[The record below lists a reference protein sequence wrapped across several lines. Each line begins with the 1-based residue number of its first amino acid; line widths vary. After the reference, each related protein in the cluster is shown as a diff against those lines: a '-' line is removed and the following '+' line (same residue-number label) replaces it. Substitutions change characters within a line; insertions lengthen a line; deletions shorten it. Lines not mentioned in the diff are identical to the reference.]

1 MMDVPKARI
10 LVVDDEAAV
19 LLTMTSILRQEGY
32 EVDAADGGEK
42 ALAAIRERFYDLVL
56 TDLNMPRIDG
66 MQVLA
71 EVHKR
76 SPNTVTLVIT
86 GYGSLD
92 SALQAIQLGAYEYLL
107 KPTEIPELKQAVRRC
122 LERKRYS
129 ETETL
134 YRISRAAARAPELE
148 QIVPQIA
155 QAGREVL
162 ALREVS
168 VVIFDRDG
176 QAHDGPELTPLASH
190 PALRERLRAGEVVT
204 SEQRVPIAEA
214 WAKAADIRTY
224 AFVPGKAGERLVC
237 ALCAW
242 NGSEPYEFHAS
253 ALRFLQAL
261 ADQAALAIEN
271 TMLIGELRRNNQ
283 ELEAANQKLRDLDRL
298 KSQFLSVAT
307 HELRT
312 PLSILLGYNSM
323 LAESLQDR
331 LSDDERATLEESGAA
346 CKRLIRLVNS
356 MLDINQIESGK
367 MRINFALDDLRP
379 VVNGVVTLFQQE
391 ARKRGVRLHFELP
404 SRLPRLRLDSERIQ
418 QVLINLVGNALK
430 FTPRDGD
437 VIVAVRQR
445 PAWVEVSVSDTGV
458 GIAPEDQGR
467 IFDEFAQLRKPAG
480 HKREGSGLG
489 LAISKRI
496 VEAHD
501 GSIRV
506 SSRPGE
512 GSTFTFSLPLRAKG
526 ASAAPAA
533 SA

>member
-1 MMDVPKARI
+1 MSEPKAKV
-10 LVVDDEAAV
+10 LVVDDESSV

-56 TDLNMPRIDG
+56 TDMNMPGIDG

-71 EVHKR
+71 EVRKR

-107 KPTEIPELKQAVRRC
+107 KPTEVPELKQAVRRC

-129 ETETL
+129 EVDRL
-134 YRISRAAARAPELE
+134 YRVSRAAARSQQIE
-148 QIVPQIA
+148 QIIA
-155 QAGREVL
+155 EVAEAGREVL
-162 ALREVS
+162 ALSDVS
-168 VVIFDRDG
+168 VVIFDG
-176 QAHDGPELTPLASH
+176 AGKAHDGPELARLMSE
-190 PALRERLRAGEVVT
+190 PALRDLMRGGEVVT
-204 SEQRVPIAEA
+204 SEKRLAIAES
-214 WAKAADIRTY
+214 WAGARDIRTY
-224 AFVPGKAGERLVC
+224 AFVPGKAADRLVC
-237 ALCAW
+237 AICAW
-242 NGSEPYEFHAS
+242 NGNQGYEFHAS

-261 ADQAALAIEN
+261 ADQAALSIEN
-271 TMLIGELRRNNQ
+271 TTLIGELRRNNQ
-283 ELEAANQKLRDLDRL
+283 VLAAANQKLRELDRL

-331 LSDDERATLEESGAA
+331 LSGEERSTLEESSAA

-356 MLDINQIESGK
+356 MLDISQIESGK
-367 MRINFALDDLRP
+367 MQINFTHDDLRP

-391 ARKRGVRLHFELP
+391 ARRRGVRLHFELP
-404 SRLPRLRLDSERIQ
+404 SRLPRLRMDPERIQ

-430 FTPRDGD
+430 FSPQDGD
-437 VIVAVRQR
+437 VIIAVRQR
-445 PAWVEVSVSDTGV
+445 ADAVELSVRDTGI
-458 GIAPEDQGR
+458 GIAAEDQGH
-467 IFDEFAQLRKPAG
+467 IFEEFGQVRRKGTGPQ
-480 HKREGSGLG
+480 REGSGLG

-501 GSIRV
+501 GDIQVTSK
-506 SSRPGE
+506 PGQ
-512 GSTFTFSLPLRAKG
+512 GSTFTVTLPIRAKG

>member
-1 MMDVPKARI
+1 M
-10 LVVDDEAAV
+10 DDEAAV
-19 LLTMTSILRQEGY
+19 LLTMSSILRQEGY
-32 EVDAADGGEK
+32 EVDAADGGER

-56 TDLNMPRIDG
+56 TDMNMPRIDG

-71 EVHKR
+71 EVRKR

-92 SALQAIQLGAYEYLL
+92 SALRAIQLGAYEYLL
-107 KPTEIPELKQAVRRC
+107 KPTEVPELKQAVHRC
-122 LERKRYS
+122 LERKRFS
-129 ETETL
+129 EMDTL

-148 QIVPQIA
+148 QIVPQVA

-162 ALREVS
+162 ALSNVS

-176 QAHDGPELTPLASH
+176 NAHDGPELTPLMSQA
-190 PALRERLRAGEVVT
+190 ALHDRMLAGEVVT
-204 SEQRVPIAEA
+204 SEHRLPAAEA
-214 WAKAADIRTY
+214 WAKASKIRTY
-224 AFVPGKAGERLVC
+224 AFVPGKAAERLVC

-242 NGSEPYEFHAS
+242 NGSESYEFHAS

-261 ADQAALAIEN
+261 ADQAALAIEK
-271 TMLIGELRRNNQ
+271 TTLIGELRRNNH
-283 ELEAANQKLRDLDRL
+283 ELEEANQKLRDLDRL

-331 LSDDERATLEESGAA
+331 LSAEERATLEESSGA
-346 CKRLIRLVNS
+346 CKRLIRLVNT
-356 MLDINQIESGK
+356 MLDISQIESGK
-367 MRINFALDDLRP
+367 MRMNLAQDDLRP

-391 ARKRGVRLHFELP
+391 ARHRGVRLHFELP
-404 SRLPRLRLDSERIQ
+404 SRLPRLRIDAERMQ

-437 VIVAVRQR
+437 VILAVRQR
-445 PAWVEVSVSDTGV
+445 AEAVEVSVRDTGI
-458 GIAPEDQGR
+458 GIAAEDQAR
-467 IFDEFAQLRKPAG
+467 IFDEFAQLGKPGRKQ
-480 HKREGSGLG
+480 EGSGLG
-489 LAISKRI
+489 LAIAKRI
-496 VEAHD
+496 VEAH
-501 GSIRV
+501 GGVIRV
-506 SSRPGE
+506 TSRSGE
-512 GSTFTFSLPLRAKG
+512 GSTFTFTLPLRARE

>member
-1 MMDVPKARI
+1 MELPKAKI
-10 LVVDDEAAV
+10 LVVDDEASV
-19 LLTMTSILRQEGY
+19 LLTMTAILRDEGY
-32 EVDAADGGEK
+32 EVDSADGGAK

-56 TDLNMPRIDG
+56 TDLNMPGIGG
-66 MQVLA
+66 MEVLA
-71 EVHKR
+71 EVQKR
-76 SPNTVTLVIT
+76 SPNTVTVVIT

-107 KPTEIPELKQAVRRC
+107 KPTEVPELKQAVHRC

-129 ETETL
+129 EIDTL
-134 YRISRAAARAPELE
+134 YRISGAAARSPELE
-148 QIVPQIA
+148 QIIPQIA
-155 QAGREVL
+155 QAGHEVL
-162 ALREVS
+162 ALRDLS
-168 VVIFDRDG
+168 VVIFDRG
-176 QAHDGPELTPLASH
+176 GNAHDGPELAPLASH
-190 PALRERLRAGEVVT
+190 PGLRERLDAGEVVT
-204 SEQRVPIAEA
+204 SEHRVAIAEA

-237 ALCAW
+237 AICAW
-242 NGSEPYEFHAS
+242 NGSDAYEFHAS

-323 LAESLQDR
+323 LTESLQDR
-331 LSDDERATLEESGAA
+331 LSEDERGTLEESSAA

-367 MRINFALDDLRP
+367 MRINFAMDDLRT

-404 SRLPRLRLDSERIQ
+404 SRLPRLRIDSERIQ

-445 PAWVEVSVSDTGV
+445 SEAVEVSVRDTGI
-458 GIAPEDQGR
+458 GIAAEDQSL
-467 IFDEFAQLRKPAG
+467 IFDEFALLRRPAG
-480 HKREGSGLG
+480 RKREGSGLG

-501 GSIRV
+501 GTLRV

-512 GSTFTFSLPLRAKG
+512 GSTFTFTLPLRAKG

>member
-1 MMDVPKARI
+1 MNVPKARI
-10 LVVDDEAAV
+10 LVVDDESNV

-56 TDLNMPRIDG
+56 TDLNMPRVDG

-71 EVHKR
+71 EVRKR

-92 SALQAIQLGAYEYLL
+92 SALRAIQLGAYEYLL
-107 KPTEIPELKQAVRRC
+107 KPTEVAELKQAVQRC

-129 ETETL
+129 EIDTL
-134 YRISRAAARAPELE
+134 YRVSRAAARSPELE
-148 QIVPQIA
+148 QIVPRIA

-168 VVIFDRDG
+168 VVIFDREG
-176 QAHDGPELTPLASH
+176 KAHDGPALASLLSQ
-190 PALRERLRAGEVVT
+190 PALLGRMQAGEVITAERTVAA
-204 SEQRVPIAEA
+204 AEA
-214 WAKAADIRTY
+214 WARTANIRTY

-242 NGSEPYEFHAS
+242 NGSESYEFHAS

-261 ADQAALAIEN
+261 ADQAALALEN

-331 LSDDERATLEESGAA
+331 LSAEERGTLEESGAA

-367 MRINFALDDLRP
+367 MRINFAHDDLRP

-404 SRLPRLRLDSERIQ
+404 ARLPRLRIDAERIQ

-437 VIVAVRQR
+437 VIIAVRQR
-445 PAWVEVSVSDTGV
+445 PEAVEVSVRDTGT
-458 GIAPEDQGR
+458 GIAPEDQSR
-467 IFDEFAQLRKPAG
+467 IFDEFAQVRRPD
-480 HKREGSGLG
+480 HRQREGSGLG
-489 LAISKRI
+489 LAIAKRI
-496 VEAHD
+496 VEAHE
-501 GSIRV
+501 GSIKV
-506 SSRPGE
+506 TSRPGG
-512 GSTFTFSLPLRAKG
+512 GSTFTFTLPVRAKG

>member
-1 MMDVPKARI
+1 MEEPKARI
-10 LVVDDEAAV
+10 LVVDDEANV

-32 EVDAADGGEK
+32 QVDAADGGEK
-42 ALAAIRERFYDLVL
+42 ALAAIHERFYDLVL
-56 TDLNMPRIDG
+56 TDLNMPQVGG
-66 MQVLA
+66 MEVLA
-71 EVHKR
+71 EVQKR

-92 SALQAIQLGAYEYLL
+92 SALRAIQLGAYEYLL
-107 KPTEIPELKQAVRRC
+107 KPCEVPELKQAVRRC

-129 ETETL
+129 EMDAL
-134 YRISRAAARAPELE
+134 YRISGAAARSPELE
-148 QIVPQIA
+148 KIVPQVE

-162 ALREVS
+162 ALSNVS
-168 VVIFDRDG
+168 VVIFDREG
-176 QAHDGPELTPLASH
+176 NAHDGPELAALMAH
-190 PALRERLRAGEVVT
+190 GELRERLHGGEVVT
-204 SEQRVPIAEA
+204 AEDRLA
-214 WAKAADIRTY
+214 AADRWAKAADVRTY
-224 AFVPGKAGERLVC
+224 AFVPGKAAERLVC
-237 ALCAW
+237 VLCAW
-242 NGSEPYEFHAS
+242 NGNKSYEFHAS

-271 TMLIGELRRNNQ
+271 TTLIGELRRNNR
-283 ELEAANQKLRDLDRL
+283 ELETANQKLRELDRL

-331 LSDDERATLEESGAA
+331 LSAEERKTLEESNAA

-367 MRINFALDDLRP
+367 MRINFALEDLRP
-379 VVNGVVTLFQQE
+379 LVNGVVALFQQE
-391 ARKRGVRLHFELP
+391 ARQRRVRLHFELP
-404 SRLPRLRLDSERIQ
+404 SRLPRLRIDSERIQ

-430 FTPRDGD
+430 FTPREGD
-437 VIVAVRQR
+437 VIIAVRQR
-445 PAWVEVSVSDTGV
+445 AEQVEVSVRDTGV
-458 GIAPEDQGR
+458 GIAAEDQPL
-467 IFDEFAQLRKPAG
+467 IFEEFAQVRRPSG
-480 HKREGSGLG
+480 RQREGSGLG
-489 LAISKRI
+489 LAIAKRI

-501 GSIRV
+501 GTLRV
-506 SSRPGE
+506 DSRPGE
-512 GSTFTFSLPLRAKG
+512 GSTFTFTLPVRAKE

>member
-1 MMDVPKARI
+1 MTESKARI
-10 LVVDDEAAV
+10 LVVDDEPNV
-19 LLTMTSILRQEGY
+19 LLTMTSILCQEGY
-32 EVDAADGGEK
+32 QVDGAKGGEE

-56 TDLNMPRIDG
+56 TDMNMPCIDG

-71 EVHKR
+71 EVRKR

-92 SALQAIQLGAYEYLL
+92 SALRAIQLGAYEYLL
-107 KPTEIPELKQAVRRC
+107 KPTEVAELKQAVHRC

-129 ETETL
+129 EIDTL
-134 YRISRAAARAPELE
+134 YRISSAAARAPELE
-148 QIVPQIA
+148 QIVPQVA

-162 ALREVS
+162 ALANVS

-176 QAHDGPELTPLASH
+176 KAHDGPELATLLSQ
-190 PALRERLRAGEVVT
+190 PALHDRMLAGEVVT
-204 SEQRVPIAEA
+204 SEAAVPPAES
-214 WAKAADIRTY
+214 WARASKIRTY
-224 AFVPGKAGERLVC
+224 AFVPGKAADRLVC
-237 ALCAW
+237 AICAW
-242 NGSEPYEFHAS
+242 NGSEAYEFHAS

-261 ADQAALAIEN
+261 ADQAALALEN

-283 ELEAANQKLRDLDRL
+283 ELETANQKLRDLDRL

-331 LSDDERATLEESGAA
+331 LSAEERSTLEESSAA
-346 CKRLIRLVNS
+346 CKRLIRLVNT

-367 MRINFALDDLRP
+367 MRINFAVDDLRP

-404 SRLPRLRLDSERIQ
+404 SRLARLRIDSERIQ

-445 PAWVEVSVSDTGV
+445 ADAVEVSVRDTGI
-458 GIAPEDQGR
+458 GIAADDQAR
-467 IFDEFAQLRKPAG
+467 IFDEFAQLREPAG
-480 HKREGSGLG
+480 RKHEGSGLG

-496 VEAHD
+496 VEAHN
-501 GSIRV
+501 GAIQV

-512 GSTFTFSLPLRAKG
+512 GSTFSFTLPLPAKG

>member
-1 MMDVPKARI
+1 M
-10 LVVDDEAAV
+10 VVDDEAAV
-19 LLTMTSILRQEGY
+19 LLTMASILRQEGY
-32 EVDAADGGEK
+32 EVDAADGGER

-56 TDLNMPRIDG
+56 TDMNMPRVDG

-71 EVHKR
+71 EVRKR

-92 SALQAIQLGAYEYLL
+92 SALRAIQLGAYEYLL
-107 KPTEIPELKQAVRRC
+107 KPTEVPELKQAVHRC

-129 ETETL
+129 EIDTL
-134 YRISRAAARAPELE
+134 YRIGRAAACSPELE
-148 QIVPQIA
+148 TIVPQVS

-162 ALREVS
+162 ALHNVS

-176 QAHDGPELTPLASH
+176 NAHDGPKLAPLMSH
-190 PALRERLRAGEVVT
+190 PALRDRMQAGDAVT
-204 SEQRVPIAEA
+204 SEHGIPIAEA
-214 WAKAADIRTY
+214 WARAENIRTY
-224 AFVPGKAGERLVC
+224 AFVPGKAADRLVC
-237 ALCAW
+237 AICAW
-242 NGSEPYEFHAS
+242 NGSEAYEFHAS

-271 TMLIGELRRNNQ
+271 TTLIDELRRNNQ

-331 LSDDERATLEESGAA
+331 LSEDERATLDESSAA

-356 MLDINQIESGK
+356 MLDISQIESGK
-367 MRINFALDDLRP
+367 MRINFAMDDLRP

-404 SRLPRLRLDSERIQ
+404 SRLPRLRIDPERIQ

-437 VIVAVRQR
+437 VIIAVRQR
-445 PAWVEVSVSDTGV
+445 PEWVEISVRDTGI
-458 GIAPEDQGR
+458 GIAPEDQTK

-480 HKREGSGLG
+480 GKREGSGLG
-489 LAISKRI
+489 LAISRRI

-501 GSIRV
+501 GTIRV
-506 SSRPGE
+506 TSRTGE
-512 GSTFTFSLPLRAKG
+512 GSNFTFTLPLRAKG
-526 ASAAPAA
+526 ARAAPAA